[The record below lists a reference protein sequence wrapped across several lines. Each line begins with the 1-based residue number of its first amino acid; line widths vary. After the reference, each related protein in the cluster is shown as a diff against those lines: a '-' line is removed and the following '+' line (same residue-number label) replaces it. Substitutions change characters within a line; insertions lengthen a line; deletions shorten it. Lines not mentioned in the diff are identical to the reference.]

1 MNAMSSS
8 PTSATTT
15 DRAQPRHVADP
26 LFLWFGRL
34 NLFALLLCLVVVVF
48 GAYVRLSDA
57 GLGCP
62 DWPGCYGQLTVP
74 DAPQE
79 LARAQQSYPQQALE
93 APKAW
98 KEMIHRYLAGTL
110 ASSLVILAVL
120 AWSDRRR
127 RLPRGLTLA
136 LVATVGI
143 QAALGAL
150 TVIWKVNPLTVTG
163 HLLVGLTTLGLLGWM
178 WLRGLEPARGGNP
191 SPAVRPPDLPSPAK
205 AAARAATGPAFTAK
219 PAGLRVLATL
229 GLLLLAAQLFL
240 GGWTSSN
247 YAAAACPDFP
257 ACQGSFLPRAPLG
270 RAFVL
275 WHGLGID
282 YQYGVLDGA
291 ARATIHLVHR
301 YGAVA
306 VSLALI
312 MLVVALWR
320 DGHSRSRRLAVL
332 VVALLGLQLA
342 IGIGVVLA
350 HFPLW
355 LADAHN
361 AGAALLLL
369 SVVAVNEWTWRR

>member
-1 MNAMSSS
+1 M
-8 PTSATTT
+8 
-15 DRAQPRHVADP
+15 
-26 LFLWFGRL
+26 LLWFRRL
-34 NLFALLLCLVVVVF
+34 NLFALLLCFLVVVF

-62 DWPGCYGQLTVP
+62 DWPGCYGRLTVP
-74 DAPQE
+74 EAS
-79 LARAQQSYPQQALE
+79 LARSEQGDPQLPIE

-110 ASSLVILAVL
+110 ALSLFGLALL

-136 LVATVGI
+136 LVATVCI

-150 TVIWKVNPLTVTG
+150 TVIWKVNPLTVTA
-163 HLLVGLTTLGLLGWM
+163 HLLVGLTTLSLLWWLWLAGLN
-178 WLRGLEPARGGNP
+178 RAKADEPPPAAHLPRKESRVGSP
-191 SPAVRPPDLPSPAK
+191 LPAPRLSPAADTGVLRSL
-205 AAARAATGPAFTAK
+205 AAM
-219 PAGLRVLATL
+219 
-229 GLLLLAAQLFL
+229 GLLLLVAQIFL

-257 ACQGSFLPRAPLG
+257 ACQGSFLPRAALG
-270 RAFVL
+270 PAFAL
-275 WHGLGID
+275 WHGLGVD
-282 YQYGVLDGA
+282 YQYGILDGA

-301 YGAVA
+301 YGAAV

-312 MLVVALWR
+312 ALALALL
-320 DGHSRSRRLAVL
+320 RRNEGYRRILGAAVL
-332 VVALLGLQLA
+332 GALALQLA
-342 IGIGVVLA
+342 IGVGMVEL

-369 SVVAVNEWTWRR
+369 SVVAVNYWVWNRKK